1 MSSGDTNDSVYIQKL
16 FTSRDNFTQGN
27 VQEAQANAA
36 AYVGQEGRIWWNP
49 VSNAF
54 YYSNGN
60 TPGGIMIGSGAN
72 SISNISVADQGSV
85 LTFNVDSFNFV
96 GDGVVASNVGNAV
109 TITIPGG
116 GNVTNALI
124 VSQYTYGNISNS
136 VPNVSGL
143 LFDTTTGFNVT
154 DLGNGNALI
163 TLGSSFKTWEVAGQ
177 TSLVAVGEDTVQFV
191 DGNNIVITTNA
202 LSTPQQIKF
211 SLSDDV
217 SVTGNITAA
226 NFIGNVTGNISGN
239 ITAPG
244 ANTQVIFNDNG
255 SANATAGFTF
265 DKTSNLVTVAG
276 NVSAV
281 GFVGNGGGLANVMAD
296 RGGDSNNWN
305 NLTQMGIYLVNR
317 TSWSGTVG
325 TPLDSQI
332 FVGLLEVVNA
342 TNTALTQIFYPATVS
357 EDVKIQWTRSYW
369 SGSWTGW
376 ILMTNSGQV
385 IAGGDF

>member
-60 TPGGIMIGSGAN
+60 TPGGIMVGSGAN
-72 SISNISVADQGSV
+72 STANISVSYQGSL
-85 LTFNVDSFNFV
+85 LTSNVGSFNFA
-96 GDGVVASNVGNAV
+96 GAGVVASNIGNAV
-109 TITIPGG
+109 TITISGG
-116 GNVTNALI
+116 TSGNVSNISNGTSNVSIASANGNVTVGVDGTNNVA
-124 VSQYTYGNISNS
+124 VFGPSGVTVAGNIS
-136 VPNVSGL
+136 
-143 LFDTTTGFNVT
+143 
-154 DLGNGNALI
+154 A
-163 TLGSSFKTWEVAGQ
+163 
-177 TSLVAVGEDTVQFV
+177 
-191 DGNNIVITTNA
+191 
-202 LSTPQQIKF
+202 
-211 SLSDDV
+211 
-217 SVTGNITAA
+217 TGNITADY
-226 NFIGNVTGNISGN
+226 FIGNLIGNIVAN
-239 ITAPG
+239 ITVPG
-244 ANTQVIFNDNG
+244 ANTQVIFNTNG
-255 SANATAGFTF
+255 SADATAGFTF
-265 DKTSNLVTVAG
+265 DKTSNLVTVGG

-376 ILMTNSGQV
+376 ILMINSGQV
-385 IAGGDF
+385 ITGGDF

>member
-36 AYVGQEGRIWWNP
+36 SYVGQEGRIWWNP
-49 VSNAF
+49 VYNAF

-60 TPGGIMIGSGAN
+60 TPGGVIIGAGAN

-85 LTFNVDSFNFV
+85 LTFNVESFNFV

-109 TITIPGG
+109 TITIPGS
-116 GNVTNALI
+116 NVTNALI

-154 DLGNGNALI
+154 DLGGGNALI
-163 TLGSSFKTWEVAGQ
+163 TLGSSFKTWEVTGQ

-202 LSTPQQIKF
+202 SSTPQQIEF
-211 SLSDDV
+211 SLSDNV

-226 NFIGNVTGNISGN
+226 NFIGNITAN
-239 ITAPG
+239 ITVPG
-244 ANTQVIFNDNG
+244 ANTQVIFNENG

-265 DKTSNLVTVAG
+265 DKTSNLVTVGG

-281 GFVGNGGGLANVMAD
+281 GFVGNGAGLANVMTD
-296 RGGDSNNWN
+296 RGVDSNNWD

-332 FVGLLEVVNA
+332 FVGVLEVVNA
-342 TNTALTQIFYPATVS
+342 TNTALAQIFYPATVS
-357 EDVKIQWTRSYW
+357 EDVKIQWNRSYW
-369 SGSWTGW
+369 SGSWTAW
-376 ILMTNSGQV
+376 ILMTNSSQT
-385 IAGGDF
+385 IIGGAF

>member
-36 AYVGQEGRIWWNP
+36 SYVGQEGRIWWNP

-60 TPGGIMIGSGAN
+60 TPGGIMIGSGSNA
-72 SISNISVADQGSV
+72 ISNISVADQGSV
-85 LTFNVDSFNFV
+85 LTFNVESFNFV

-116 GNVTNALI
+116 NVTNALI
-124 VSQYTYGNISNS
+124 VSQYTNGNISNS

-202 LSTPQQIKF
+202 LSTPQQIQF
-211 SLSDDV
+211 SLSDNV

-226 NFIGNVTGNISGN
+226 NFIGNITSN
-239 ITAPG
+239 ITVPG
-244 ANTQVIFNDNG
+244 SNTQVIFNDNG
-255 SANATAGFTF
+255 SADATAGFTF
-265 DKTSNLVTVAG
+265 NKTSNLVTVGG

-281 GFVGNGGGLANVMAD
+281 GFVGNGAGLANVMAD
-296 RGGDSNNWN
+296 RGLDTNNWDV
-305 NLTQMGIYLVNR
+305 LTQMGVYLVNR
-317 TSWSGTVG
+317 TSWAGTVG

-332 FVGLLEVVNA
+332 FIGVLEVVNA
-342 TNTALTQIFYPATVS
+342 TDTALSQIFYPATVS
-357 EDVKIQWTRSYW
+357 EDVKIQWTRTYW

-376 ILMTNSGQV
+376 VLMTNNGQV
-385 IAGGDF
+385 ITGGDF

>member
-1 MSSGDTNDSVYIQKL
+1 MSSGNTNDSVYIQKL

-36 AYVGQEGRIWWNP
+36 SYVGQEGRIWWNP

-60 TPGGIMIGSGAN
+60 TPGGVMIGSGSNA
-72 SISNISVADQGSV
+72 ISNISVANQGSE
-85 LTFNVDSFNFV
+85 LTFWVDSFNFV

-109 TITIPGG
+109 TITIPGS

-154 DLGNGNALI
+154 DLGGGNALI
-163 TLGSSFKTWEVAGQ
+163 TLGSSFKTWEVTGQ

-191 DGNNIVITTNA
+191 NGNNIVITTNA
-202 LSTPQQIKF
+202 LSTPQQIQF
-211 SLSDDV
+211 SLSDNV

-226 NFIGNVTGNISGN
+226 NFIGNITSN
-239 ITAPG
+239 ITVPG

-255 SANATAGFTF
+255 SADATAGFTF
-265 DKTSNLVTVAG
+265 NKTSNLVTVGG

-281 GFVGNGGGLANVMAD
+281 GFVGNGAGLANVMAD
-296 RGGDSNNWN
+296 RGLDTNNWDA
-305 NLTQMGIYLVNR
+305 LIQMGVYLVNR
-317 TSWSGTVG
+317 TSWAGTVG

-332 FVGLLEVVNA
+332 FIGVLEVVNA
-342 TNTALTQIFYPATVS
+342 TDTALSQIFYPATVS
-357 EDVKIQWTRSYW
+357 EDVKIQWTRTYW

-376 ILMTNSGQV
+376 ILMTNNGQV
-385 IAGGDF
+385 ITGGDF

>member
-1 MSSGDTNDSVYIQKL
+1 MSSGNTNDSVYIQKL

-36 AYVGQEGRIWWNP
+36 SYVGQEGRIWWNP
-49 VSNAF
+49 VYNAF

-60 TPGGIMIGSGAN
+60 TPGGVMIGGGSNA
-72 SISNISVADQGSV
+72 ISNISVADQGSV
-85 LTFNVDSFNFV
+85 LTFWVDSFNFV

-116 GNVTNALI
+116 NVTNALI
-124 VSQYTYGNISNS
+124 VSQYTNGNISNS

-154 DLGNGNALI
+154 DLGGGNALI
-163 TLGSSFKTWEVAGQ
+163 TLGSSFKTWEVDGQ

-202 LSTPQQIKF
+202 LSTPQQIQF
-211 SLSDDV
+211 SLSDNV

-226 NFIGNVTGNISGN
+226 NFIGNITSN
-239 ITAPG
+239 ITVPG

-255 SANATAGFTF
+255 SADATAGFTF
-265 DKTSNLVTVAG
+265 NKTSNLVTVGG

-281 GFVGNGGGLANVMAD
+281 GFVGNGAGLANVMAD
-296 RGGDSNNWN
+296 RGLDTNNWDV
-305 NLTQMGIYLVNR
+305 LTQMGVYLVNR
-317 TSWSGTVG
+317 TSWAGTVG

-332 FVGLLEVVNA
+332 FIGVLEVVNA
-342 TNTALTQIFYPATVS
+342 TDTALSQIFYPATVS
-357 EDVKIQWTRSYW
+357 EDVKIQWTRTYW

-376 ILMTNSGQV
+376 ILMTNNGQV
-385 IAGGDF
+385 ITGGDF

>member
-36 AYVGQEGRIWWNP
+36 SYVGQEGRIWWNP

-60 TPGGIMIGSGAN
+60 TPGGIMIGSGSNA
-72 SISNISVADQGSV
+72 ISNISVADQGSV
-85 LTFNVDSFNFV
+85 LTFNVESFNFV

-116 GNVTNALI
+116 NVTNALI
-124 VSQYTYGNISNS
+124 VSQYTNGNISNS

-154 DLGNGNALI
+154 DLGGGNALI

-202 LSTPQQIKF
+202 LSTPQQIQF
-211 SLSDDV
+211 SLSDNV

-226 NFIGNVTGNISGN
+226 NFIGNITSN
-239 ITAPG
+239 ITVPG
-244 ANTQVIFNDNG
+244 SNTQVIFNDNG
-255 SANATAGFTF
+255 SADATAGFTF
-265 DKTSNLVTVAG
+265 NKTSNLVTVGG

-281 GFVGNGGGLANVMAD
+281 GFVGNGAGLANVMAD
-296 RGGDSNNWN
+296 RGLDTNNWDV
-305 NLTQMGIYLVNR
+305 LTQMGVYLVNR
-317 TSWSGTVG
+317 TSWAGTVG

-332 FVGLLEVVNA
+332 FIGVLEVVNA
-342 TNTALTQIFYPATVS
+342 TDTALSQIFYPATVS
-357 EDVKIQWTRSYW
+357 EDVKIQWTRTYW

-385 IAGGDF
+385 ITGGDF

>member
-36 AYVGQEGRIWWNP
+36 SYVGQEGRIWWNP
-49 VSNAF
+49 VYNAF

-60 TPGGIMIGSGAN
+60 TPGGIMIGSGSNA
-72 SISNISVADQGSV
+72 ISNISVADQGSV

-109 TITIPGG
+109 TITIPGS
-116 GNVTNALI
+116 NVTNALI

-154 DLGNGNALI
+154 DLGGGNALI
-163 TLGSSFKTWEVAGQ
+163 TLGSSFKTWEVDGQ

-191 DGNNIVITTNA
+191 NGNNIVITTNA
-202 LSTPQQIKF
+202 LSTPQQIQF
-211 SLSDDV
+211 SLSDNV

-226 NFIGNVTGNISGN
+226 NFIGNITSN
-239 ITAPG
+239 ITVPG

-255 SANATAGFTF
+255 SADATSGFTF
-265 DKTSNLVTVAG
+265 NKTSNLVTVGG

-281 GFVGNGGGLANVMAD
+281 GFVGNGAGLANVMAD
-296 RGGDSNNWN
+296 RGLDTNNWDV
-305 NLTQMGIYLVNR
+305 LTQMGVYLVNR
-317 TSWSGTVG
+317 TSWAGTVG

-332 FVGLLEVVNA
+332 FIGVLEVVNA
-342 TNTALTQIFYPATVS
+342 TDTALSQIFYPATVS
-357 EDVKIQWTRSYW
+357 EDVKIQWTRDYW
-369 SGSWTGW
+369 SGTWTGW
-376 ILMTNSGQV
+376 ILMTNNGQV
-385 IAGGDF
+385 ITGGDF

>member
-36 AYVGQEGRIWWNP
+36 SYVGQEGRIWWNP

-60 TPGGIMIGSGAN
+60 TPGGIMIGGGSNA
-72 SISNISVADQGSV
+72 ISNISVADQGSV
-85 LTFNVDSFNFV
+85 LTFNVESFNFV

-109 TITIPGG
+109 TITIPGS

-202 LSTPQQIKF
+202 LSTPQQIQF
-211 SLSDDV
+211 SLSDNV

-226 NFIGNVTGNISGN
+226 NFIGNITSN
-239 ITAPG
+239 ITVPG
-244 ANTQVIFNDNG
+244 SNTQVIFNDNG
-255 SANATAGFTF
+255 SADATAGFTF
-265 DKTSNLVTVAG
+265 NKTSNLVTVGG

-281 GFVGNGGGLANVMAD
+281 GFVGNGAGLANVMAD
-296 RGGDSNNWN
+296 RGLDTNNWDV
-305 NLTQMGIYLVNR
+305 LTQMGVYLVNR
-317 TSWSGTVG
+317 TSWAGTVG

-332 FVGLLEVVNA
+332 FIGVLEVVNA
-342 TNTALTQIFYPATVS
+342 TDTALSQIFYPATVS
-357 EDVKIQWTRSYW
+357 EDVKIQWTRTYW

-376 ILMTNSGQV
+376 VLMTNNGQV
-385 IAGGDF
+385 ITGGDF

>member
-36 AYVGQEGRIWWNP
+36 SYVGQEGRIWWNP

-60 TPGGIMIGSGAN
+60 TPGGIMIGSGSNA
-72 SISNISVADQGSV
+72 ISNISVADQGSV
-85 LTFNVDSFNFV
+85 LTFNVESFNFV

-116 GNVTNALI
+116 NVTNALI
-124 VSQYTYGNISNS
+124 VSQYTNGNISNS

-154 DLGNGNALI
+154 DLGGGNALI

-202 LSTPQQIKF
+202 LSTPQQIQF
-211 SLSDDV
+211 SLSDNV

-226 NFIGNVTGNISGN
+226 NFIGNITSN
-239 ITAPG
+239 ITVPG
-244 ANTQVIFNDNG
+244 SNTQVIFNDNG
-255 SANATAGFTF
+255 SADATAGFTF
-265 DKTSNLVTVAG
+265 NKTSNLVTVGG

-281 GFVGNGGGLANVMAD
+281 GFVGNGAGLANVMAD
-296 RGGDSNNWN
+296 RGLDTNNWDV
-305 NLTQMGIYLVNR
+305 LTQMGVYLVNR
-317 TSWSGTVG
+317 TSWAGTVG

-332 FVGLLEVVNA
+332 SIGVLEVVNA
-342 TNTALTQIFYPATVS
+342 TDTALSQIFYPATVS
-357 EDVKIQWTRSYW
+357 EDVKIQWTRTYW

-376 ILMTNSGQV
+376 VLMTNNGQV
-385 IAGGDF
+385 ITGGDF

>member
-27 VQEAQANAA
+27 VQEAEANAA
-36 AYVGQEGRIWWNP
+36 SYVGQEGRIWWNP
-49 VSNAF
+49 VPNAF

-60 TPGGIMIGSGAN
+60 TPGGIIIGGSGN
-72 SISNISVADQGSV
+72 STANISVSYQGSL
-85 LTFNVDSFNFV
+85 LTSNVGSFNFA
-96 GDGVVASNVGNAV
+96 GAGVVASNIGNAV
-109 TITIPGG
+109 TITISGG
-116 GNVTNALI
+116 TSGNVSNISNGTSNVSIASANGNVTVGVNGTNNVAVFDSGGLTI
-124 VSQYTYGNISNS
+124 AGNIS
-136 VPNVSGL
+136 
-143 LFDTTTGFNVT
+143 
-154 DLGNGNALI
+154 A
-163 TLGSSFKTWEVAGQ
+163 
-177 TSLVAVGEDTVQFV
+177 
-191 DGNNIVITTNA
+191 
-202 LSTPQQIKF
+202 
-211 SLSDDV
+211 
-217 SVTGNITAA
+217 TGNVIAA
-226 NFIGNVTGNISGN
+226 NFIGNIVGNI
-239 ITAPG
+239 IVPG
-244 ANTQVIFNDNG
+244 ANTQVIFNNNG
-255 SANATAGFTF
+255 SADATAGFTF
-265 DKTSNLVTVAG
+265 DKTSNLVTVGG

-385 IAGGDF
+385 ITGGDF

>member
-49 VSNAF
+49 VYNAF

-60 TPGGIMIGSGAN
+60 TPGGIMIGGGSNA
-72 SISNISVADQGSV
+72 ISNISVADQGSV
-85 LTFNVDSFNFV
+85 LTFNVESFNFV

-109 TITIPGG
+109 TITIPG

-154 DLGNGNALI
+154 DLGGGNALI
-163 TLGSSFKTWEVAGQ
+163 TLGSSFKTWEVTGQ

-191 DGNNIVITTNA
+191 NGNNIVITTNA

-211 SLSDDV
+211 SLSDNV

-226 NFIGNVTGNISGN
+226 NFIGNITSN
-239 ITAPG
+239 ITVPG
-244 ANTQVIFNDNG
+244 ANTQVIFNNNG
-255 SANATAGFTF
+255 SADATAGFTF
-265 DKTSNLVTVAG
+265 DKTSNLVTVGG

-281 GFVGNGGGLANVMAD
+281 GFVGNGAGLANVMAD
-296 RGGDSNNWN
+296 RGADTNNWDT
-305 NLTQMGIYLVNR
+305 LTQMGVYLVNR

-332 FVGLLEVVNA
+332 FIGVLEVVNA
-342 TNTALTQIFYPATVS
+342 TDTALSQIFYPATVS

-385 IAGGDF
+385 ITGGDF

>member
-36 AYVGQEGRIWWNP
+36 SYVGQEGRIWWNP

-60 TPGGIMIGSGAN
+60 TPGGIMIGSGSNA
-72 SISNISVADQGSV
+72 ISNISVADQGSV
-85 LTFNVDSFNFV
+85 LTFNVESFNFV

-109 TITIPGG
+109 TITIPGS
-116 GNVTNALI
+116 NVTNALI
-124 VSQYTYGNISNS
+124 VSQYTNGNISNS

-154 DLGNGNALI
+154 DLGGGNALI

-202 LSTPQQIKF
+202 LSTPQQIQF
-211 SLSDDV
+211 SLSDNV

-226 NFIGNVTGNISGN
+226 NFIGNITSN
-239 ITAPG
+239 ITVPG

-255 SANATAGFTF
+255 SADATAGFTF
-265 DKTSNLVTVAG
+265 NKTSNLVTVGG

-281 GFVGNGGGLANVMAD
+281 GFVGNGAGLANVMAD
-296 RGGDSNNWN
+296 RGLDTNNWDV
-305 NLTQMGIYLVNR
+305 LTQMGVYLVNR
-317 TSWSGTVG
+317 NSWAGTVG

-332 FVGLLEVVNA
+332 FIGVLEVVNA
-342 TNTALTQIFYPATVS
+342 TDTALSQIFYPATVS
-357 EDVKIQWTRSYW
+357 EDVKIQWTRTYW

-376 ILMTNSGQV
+376 ILMTNNGQV
-385 IAGGDF
+385 ITGGDF

>member
-1 MSSGDTNDSVYIQKL
+1 MSSGNTNDSVYIQKL

-36 AYVGQEGRIWWNP
+36 SYVGQEGRIWWNP
-49 VSNAF
+49 VYNAF

-60 TPGGIMIGSGAN
+60 TPGGVMIGSGSN

-85 LTFNVDSFNFV
+85 LTFNVESFNFV

-109 TITIPGG
+109 TITIPG

-154 DLGNGNALI
+154 DLGGGNALI
-163 TLGSSFKTWEVAGQ
+163 TLGSSFKTWEVTGQ

-191 DGNNIVITTNA
+191 NGNNIVITTNA
-202 LSTPQQIKF
+202 LSTPQQIQF
-211 SLSDDV
+211 SLSDNV

-226 NFIGNVTGNISGN
+226 NFIGNITSN
-239 ITAPG
+239 ITVPG

-255 SANATAGFTF
+255 SADATAGFTF
-265 DKTSNLVTVAG
+265 NKTSNLVTVGG

-281 GFVGNGGGLANVMAD
+281 GFVGNGAGLANVMAD
-296 RGGDSNNWN
+296 RGLDTNNWDA
-305 NLTQMGIYLVNR
+305 LIQMGVYLVNR
-317 TSWSGTVG
+317 TSWAGTVG

-332 FVGLLEVVNA
+332 FIGVLEVVNA
-342 TNTALTQIFYPATVS
+342 TDTALSQIFYPATVS
-357 EDVKIQWTRSYW
+357 EDVKIQWTRTYW

-376 ILMTNSGQV
+376 VLMTNNGQV
-385 IAGGDF
+385 ITGGDF

>member
-36 AYVGQEGRIWWNP
+36 SYVGQEGRIWWNP
-49 VSNAF
+49 VYNAF

-60 TPGGIMIGSGAN
+60 TPGGIMIGSGSNA
-72 SISNISVADQGSV
+72 ISNISVADQGSV
-85 LTFNVDSFNFV
+85 LTFNVESFNFV

-109 TITIPGG
+109 TITIPGS
-116 GNVTNALI
+116 NVTNALI

-163 TLGSSFKTWEVAGQ
+163 TLGSSFKTWEVDGQ

-202 LSTPQQIKF
+202 LSTPQQIQF
-211 SLSDDV
+211 SLSDNV

-226 NFIGNVTGNISGN
+226 NFIGNITAN
-239 ITAPG
+239 ITVPG

-255 SANATAGFTF
+255 SADATAGFTF
-265 DKTSNLVTVAG
+265 NKTSNLVTVGG

-281 GFVGNGGGLANVMAD
+281 GFVGNGAGLANVMAD
-296 RGGDSNNWN
+296 RGLDTNNWDV
-305 NLTQMGIYLVNR
+305 LTQMGVYLVNR
-317 TSWSGTVG
+317 TSWAGTVG

-332 FVGLLEVVNA
+332 FIGVLEVVNA
-342 TNTALTQIFYPATVS
+342 TDTALSQIFYPATVS
-357 EDVKIQWTRSYW
+357 EDVKIQWTRTYW

-385 IAGGDF
+385 IVGGDF

>member
-1 MSSGDTNDSVYIQKL
+1 MSSGNTNDSVYIQKL

-36 AYVGQEGRIWWNP
+36 SYVGQEGRIWWNP
-49 VSNAF
+49 VYNAF

-60 TPGGIMIGSGAN
+60 TPGGVMIGGGSNA
-72 SISNISVADQGSV
+72 ISNISVADQGSV
-85 LTFNVDSFNFV
+85 LTFWVDSFNFV

-116 GNVTNALI
+116 NVTNALI
-124 VSQYTYGNISNS
+124 VSQYTNGNISNS

-154 DLGNGNALI
+154 DLGGGNALI
-163 TLGSSFKTWEVAGQ
+163 TLGSSFKTWEVDGQ

-191 DGNNIVITTNA
+191 NGNNIVITTNA
-202 LSTPQQIKF
+202 LSTPQQIQF
-211 SLSDDV
+211 SLSDNV

-226 NFIGNVTGNISGN
+226 NFIGNITSN
-239 ITAPG
+239 ITVPG

-255 SANATAGFTF
+255 SADATAGFTF
-265 DKTSNLVTVAG
+265 NKTSNLVTVGG

-281 GFVGNGGGLANVMAD
+281 GFVGNGAGLANVMAD
-296 RGGDSNNWN
+296 RGLDTNNWDV
-305 NLTQMGIYLVNR
+305 LTQMGVYLVNR
-317 TSWSGTVG
+317 TSWAGTVG

-332 FVGLLEVVNA
+332 FIGVLEVVNA
-342 TNTALTQIFYPATVS
+342 TDTALSQIFYPATVS
-357 EDVKIQWTRSYW
+357 EDVKIQWTRTYW

-376 ILMTNSGQV
+376 ILMTNNGQV
-385 IAGGDF
+385 ITGGDF

>member
-36 AYVGQEGRIWWNP
+36 SYVGQEGRIWWNP

-60 TPGGIMIGSGAN
+60 TPGGIMIGSGSNA
-72 SISNISVADQGSV
+72 ISNISVADQGSV
-85 LTFNVDSFNFV
+85 LTFNVESFNFV

-116 GNVTNALI
+116 NVTNALI
-124 VSQYTYGNISNS
+124 VSQYTNGNISNS

-154 DLGNGNALI
+154 DLGGGNALI

-202 LSTPQQIKF
+202 LSTPQQIQF
-211 SLSDDV
+211 SLSDNV

-226 NFIGNVTGNISGN
+226 NFIGNITSN
-239 ITAPG
+239 ITVPG
-244 ANTQVIFNDNG
+244 SNTQVIFNDNG
-255 SANATAGFTF
+255 SADATAGFTF
-265 DKTSNLVTVAG
+265 NKTSNLVTVGG

-281 GFVGNGGGLANVMAD
+281 GFVGNGAGLANVMAD
-296 RGGDSNNWN
+296 RGLDTNNWDV
-305 NLTQMGIYLVNR
+305 LTQMGVYLVNR
-317 TSWSGTVG
+317 TSWAGTVG

-332 FVGLLEVVNA
+332 FIGVLEVVNA
-342 TNTALTQIFYPATVS
+342 TDTALSQIFYPATVS
-357 EDVKIQWTRSYW
+357 EDVKIQWTRTYW

-376 ILMTNSGQV
+376 VLMTNNGQV
-385 IAGGDF
+385 ITGGDF

>member
-1 MSSGDTNDSVYIQKL
+1 MSTVNTNDSVYIQKL

-27 VQEAQANAA
+27 IQEAQANAA

-60 TPGGIMIGSGAN
+60 TPGGVLIGSGSN
-72 SISNISVADQGSV
+72 SIANISVADQGSV
-85 LTFNVDSFNFV
+85 LTFNVESFNFV

-177 TSLVAVGEDTVQFV
+177 TSLVAVGEDTVKFV

-211 SLSDDV
+211 SLSDNV
-217 SVTGNITAA
+217 SVTGNITADY
-226 NFIGNVTGNISGN
+226 FIGNLIGN
-239 ITAPG
+239 ITANITVPG
-244 ANTQVIFNDNG
+244 ANTQVIFNNNG
-255 SANATAGFTF
+255 SADATAGFTF

-385 IAGGDF
+385 ITGGDF

>member
-27 VQEAQANAA
+27 VQEAEANAA
-36 AYVGQEGRIWWNP
+36 SYVGQEGRIWWNP

-60 TPGGIMIGSGAN
+60 TPGGIMIGSGSNA
-72 SISNISVADQGSV
+72 ISNISVADQGSV

-109 TITIPGG
+109 TITIPGS
-116 GNVTNALI
+116 NVTNALI

-154 DLGNGNALI
+154 DLGGGNALI
-163 TLGSSFKTWEVAGQ
+163 TLGSSFKTWEVTGQ

-202 LSTPQQIKF
+202 SSTPQQIEF
-211 SLSDDV
+211 SLSDNV

-226 NFIGNVTGNISGN
+226 NFIGNITAN
-239 ITAPG
+239 ITVPG
-244 ANTQVIFNDNG
+244 SNTQVIFNDNG
-255 SANATAGFTF
+255 SADATSGFTF
-265 DKTSNLVTVAG
+265 NKTSNLVTVGG

-281 GFVGNGGGLANVMAD
+281 GFVGNGAGLANVMAD
-296 RGGDSNNWN
+296 RGLDSNNWDT
-305 NLTQMGIYLVNR
+305 LTQMGVYLVNR
-317 TSWSGTVG
+317 TSWAGTVG

-332 FVGLLEVVNA
+332 FIGVLEVVNA
-342 TNTALTQIFYPATVS
+342 TGTALSQIFYPATVS
-357 EDVKIQWTRSYW
+357 EDVKIQWNRSYW
-369 SGSWTGW
+369 SGSWTAW
-376 ILMTNSGQV
+376 ILMTNNGQV
-385 IAGGDF
+385 ITGGDF